1 MSIKLQFDEPLPT
14 TQQTEVCWTLRDAEA
29 DLASIRGGLLI
40 VAQTGDAAD
49 LAAARRTLVRLRTG
63 AEANGHEAFAA
74 LASRCEAEIDG
85 FTNQSTPNNAHAA
98 LDIVAQMEAELW
110 SIPTLSDG
118 FDFDVG
124 GFVDASF
131 DNLMSKGDEQQRED
145 SFEEFEIDDETLDI
159 FRAEAEEL
167 LTNIGVGLTALARSP
182 DDQAALWDIRRNAHT
197 FKGAAGIVGMT
208 DASRIAHQM
217 EDLLDKMVETHRE
230 AGPEIIEF
238 LEQSAGSLSAIVA
251 VQADENEP
259 CLKASYDSAM
269 SLLSSPVVKASG
281 AAAVPTVTQPAD
293 TTKPAAAPIVRVSL
307 DRLDEIINLSQRLSI
322 NRSKLAEAFAGL
334 TKDTLS
340 NINTLV
346 KVGNLF
352 ETGGQLADEIQAKL
366 RKIRMVKFSTLS
378 TRLSRAVHV
387 TCLDENKK
395 AVVEI
400 ENGDVEIDTQIIDA
414 LIEPLLHLLK
424 NAVVHGIESPETRRF
439 VGKPE
444 RGNIR
449 IRLEADEGA
458 LAMSISDDGAGISIP
473 RLKMEAIAR
482 GLIDSATAAAMGDG
496 EAVQLIFD
504 RGLTTAEKLDL
515 NAGRGVGMSIVKESI
530 EMCGGSVSVE
540 SEPQKGTTLRINMPL
555 AVASDQ
561 TNEAQI
567 ATDLAEAPP
576 PLVLVV
582 DDSSSVRHQ
591 TTRLVKEAGF
601 RVITAENGAEALELL
616 LSGEWEPDLILS
628 DIEMPH
634 VDGWA
639 LLEYLKTDKNLGHIP
654 IVMVTSL
661 NADEHRKRA
670 IDLGA
675 ADYFVKPFR
684 VQALACLRS
693 EFKL

>member
-85 FTNQSTPNNAHAA
+85 FTNQRTPNNAHAA

-167 LTNIGVGLTALARSP
+167 LTNIGVGLTALTRSP
-182 DDQAALWDIRRNAHT
+182 VDQAALWDIRRNAHT

-322 NRSKLAEAFAGL
+322 NRSKLAETFAGL

-366 RKIRMVKFSTLS
+366 RNIRMVKFSTLS

-540 SEPQKGTTLRINMPL
+540 SEPQKGTTLTINMPL